1 MDQVKTQAAPRR
13 SRAEMYPLMEAY
25 AVSGQT
31 QAAFCASEGLKVAT
45 FQYWW
50 RRYRE
55 DQKPTRG
62 GGFVALEPQEVPR
75 TEESGIELHY
85 GAVRLRLSGVPS
97 DYVAELVHQLA
108 GPC

>member
-1 MDQVKTQAAPRR
+1 MEDFKTSTRSRR
-13 SRAEMYPLMEAY
+13 SREEMYSVMACY
-25 AVSGQT
+25 SASGQT

-50 RRYRE
+50 RRYRA
-55 DQKPTRG
+55 DQEPTKN
-62 GGFVALEPQEVPR
+62 GGFVALSPAGAPPA
-75 TEESGIELHY
+75 ESGIELHY

-97 DYVAELVHQLA
+97 EYVADLVQQLT